1 MSLSYVEELSLSY
14 LLTKDDI
21 DVLTEYPELI
31 IGWHEFFIPFLIK
44 NILKYFYKSYREE
57 CLDGTH
63 TIYDE
68 DCNTYEWHNENR
80 EIHRANDKPAII
92 YNSGTLEWRLNDEF
106 YNSSG
111 PYSIY
116 MIAGKLHSL
125 TFNYE
130 NYIYVERYFIT
141 FKNEENTFSLFL
153 NSHKLLTKNNLTTK
167 QRVKTILKEDV
178 LELLENY
185 LPVSEVNFILSL
197 PPIII

>member
-1 MSLSYVEELSLSY
+1 
-14 LLTKDDI
+14 
-21 DVLTEYPELI
+21 
-31 IGWHEFFIPFLIK
+31 
-44 NILKYFYKSYREE
+44 
-57 CLDGTH
+57 
-63 TIYDE
+63 
-68 DCNTYEWHNENR
+68 
-80 EIHRANDKPAII
+80 
-92 YNSGTLEWRLNDEF
+92 
-106 YNSSG
+106 
-111 PYSIY
+111 